1 MSLFAMRTTTD
12 MAAERGRKKA
22 GAARVFSRQPERIAA
37 LWRRM
42 RLAAHEGQGVPSASL
57 LDGLVEP
64 FVRELGLTLEG
75 VESSPWS
82 RTRAVLRLAP
92 ERGARALH
100 DEFAL
105 LRRCLVDALEVL
117 GGGDAERQRINRALD
132 EAVDSAVA
140 LLQRMADPKADGP
153 RVPFGGLVVEYFER
167 PSHARRAP
175 VGRRDERSAM
185 H

>member
-1 MSLFAMRTTTD
+1 MAKAPD
-12 MAAERGRKKA
+12 MTERGRRAA
-22 GAARVFSRQPERIAA
+22 GLARFFRQQPDRIAA

-42 RLAAHEGQGVPSASL
+42 RLTGHETETLQAPMSQ

-64 FVRELGLTLEG
+64 FIRELGLSLEG
-75 VESSPWS
+75 DETSPWS
-82 RTRAVLRLAP
+82 RTKAVLRLSP

-100 DEFAL
+100 EEFSA
-105 LRRCLVDALEVL
+105 LRRCLVDAAEVL
-117 GGGDAERQRINRALD
+117 GGGDWEKERINRAVD

-140 LLQRMADPKADGP
+140 LLQRLRDSRLEGP

-167 PSHARRAP
+167 PSSVRHVPPGTRD
-175 VGRRDERSAM
+175 GRTAM